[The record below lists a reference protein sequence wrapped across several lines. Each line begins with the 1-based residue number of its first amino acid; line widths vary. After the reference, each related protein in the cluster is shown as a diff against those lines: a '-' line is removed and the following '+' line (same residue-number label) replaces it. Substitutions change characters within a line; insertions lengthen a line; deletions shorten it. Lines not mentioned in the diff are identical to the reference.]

1 MKKTVKIKSIKSIKI
16 ELLRES
22 LINGNIFITSNLY
35 GNSMWP
41 LVSLNDTIHIKF
53 KKFQSLKK
61 GEIVLFSTKDEIVLH
76 RIVKI
81 ENNTLFTRGDNKEKK
96 SIEIVK
102 EKDYFGILILV
113 KKKRVWVRIGKRGL
127 DCSYYLLPLHKYF
140 KKIVKIKKI

>member
-1 MKKTVKIKSIKSIKI
+1 MKKTVKIKSIKI

-41 LVSLNDTIHIKF
+41 LVSLNDTIYIKF

>member
-1 MKKTVKIKSIKSIKI
+1 LKKTVKIKSIKI

-41 LVSLNDTIHIKF
+41 LVSLNDTIYIKF